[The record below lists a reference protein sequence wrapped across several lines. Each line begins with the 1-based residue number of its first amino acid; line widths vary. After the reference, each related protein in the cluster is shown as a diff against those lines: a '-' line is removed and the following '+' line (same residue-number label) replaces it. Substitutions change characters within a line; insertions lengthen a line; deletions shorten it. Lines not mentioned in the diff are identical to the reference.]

1 MWRMLD
7 DANDG
12 VRWRQVIQ
20 YGNPLKEQLKDE
32 DCSE

>member
-1 MWRMLD
+1 MED

-12 VRWRQVIQ
+12 VRWKQVIQ

-32 DCSE
+32 DDCSQ